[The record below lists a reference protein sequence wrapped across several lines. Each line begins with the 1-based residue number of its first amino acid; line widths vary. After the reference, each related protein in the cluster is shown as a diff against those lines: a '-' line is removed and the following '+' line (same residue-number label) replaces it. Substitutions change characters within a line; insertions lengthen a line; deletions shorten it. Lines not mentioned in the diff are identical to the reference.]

1 MVSYQKSEV
10 GSRKSEIRSQN
21 LSSVLCP
28 LSFILCRRLV
38 ARVTEKQT
46 TRRAA
51 LVTLRSAAK
60 HERHNSPERDA
71 LRRKKRNIVLRK
83 EQQDQNCASPA
94 RDPFRGDELVKG
106 LPMFTASAPE
116 VLAKEKA
123 DLAELKGK
131 GLLVRW
137 KGYFGKTGP
146 GWLQS
151 ALVLGSGSAY
161 ASLYAG
167 AFLQYRLLWVQPL
180 AMVLGIIMFA
190 AMSHQTLSTGVRP
203 FDAMK
208 RYIHPVVAWSWAI
221 GALLATIIWH
231 LPQYALAAGMTED
244 MIKAVTGWEP
254 SSVAQTVLRVGIG
267 LVVLV
272 ISTTFVW
279 CYSSGHRGIRF
290 YERTLKGLVWM
301 IILAFLVVIIRRA
314 IDGGVEWA
322 KLFKGFLPLYVPT
335 DPRGVSIVMA
345 AFSAAT
351 GINATFL
358 FPYTLLARGWGKEH
372 SGLSRFDL
380 ITGMLLPFCI
390 ATSLMVIATGCTIY
404 DPAQFASGSTKLPP
418 TEVAAMLESA
428 GLSMFFSRIVF
439 GLGIVGMA
447 LSSITM
453 HMLISGFAVC
463 ELFGIEPSGW
473 RYRLACLLPAPGFVG
488 VILWGYIGPW
498 IAIPTSAICGLMLP
512 IAFIAFFILN
522 NSKRY
527 LGKDKPSGAK
537 AVVWN
542 IAMLVSIIVTVASI
556 VYYLRSLI

>member
-1 MVSYQKSEV
+1 MKGQQEQISD
-10 GSRKSEIRSQN
+10 RN
-21 LSSVLCP
+21 DL
-28 LSFILCRRLV
+28 
-38 ARVTEKQT
+38 AR
-46 TRRAA
+46 
-51 LVTLRSAAK
+51 
-60 HERHNSPERDA
+60 
-71 LRRKKRNIVLRK
+71 
-83 EQQDQNCASPA
+83 
-94 RDPFRGDELVKG
+94 G

-123 DLAELKGK
+123 DLAELEGK

-151 ALVLGSGSAY
+151 ALVLGSGSAM
-161 ASLYAG
+161 ASLFAG
-167 AFLQYRLLWVQPL
+167 AFLEYKLLWVQPL
-180 AMVLGIIMFA
+180 AMALGIILFA
-190 AMSHQTLSTGVRP
+190 AMSYQTLSTGVRP

-208 RYIHPVVAWSWAI
+208 HYIHPVVAWSWAI

-231 LPQYALAAGMTED
+231 LPQYALAAGMTDD

-254 SSVAQTVLRVGIG
+254 SSSGVQMVLLIVIG

-272 ISTTFVW
+272 ISTTVTW
-279 CYSSGHRGIRF
+279 CYGSGYRGVRF
-290 YERTLKGLVWM
+290 YERILKGLVWM
-301 IILAFLVVIIRRA
+301 IILAFTIVIVRRA
-314 IDGGVEWA
+314 IEGGVQWR
-322 KLFKGFLPLYVPT
+322 KLFKGFLPLHIPT

-372 SGLSRFDL
+372 RGLSRFDL
-380 ITGMLLPFCI
+380 MTGMLLPFCI

-404 DPAQFASGSTKLPP
+404 DPVQFASGP
-418 TEVAAMLESA
+418 TILSPIEAAAMLESA

-453 HMLISGFAVC
+453 HMLICGFAVC
-463 ELFGIEPSGW
+463 EVFGVEPGGW
-473 RYRLACLLPAPGFVG
+473 RYRLACLIPAPAVVG
-488 VILWGYIGPW
+488 VVLWKYMGTW
-498 IAIPTSAICGLMLP
+498 IAITTSAICGLMLP

-527 LGKDKPSGAK
+527 LGKNKPTGVK
-537 AVVWN
+537 ALLWN
-542 IAMLVSIIVTVASI
+542 IAMLISIGATIASI
-556 VYYLRSLI
+556 FYYLHSLI